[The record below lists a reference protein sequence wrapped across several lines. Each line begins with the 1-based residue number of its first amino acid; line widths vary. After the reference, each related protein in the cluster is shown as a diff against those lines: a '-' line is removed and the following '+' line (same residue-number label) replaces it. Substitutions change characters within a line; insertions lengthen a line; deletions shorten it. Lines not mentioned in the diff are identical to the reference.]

1 MKQNYAAD
9 FAGNERLEIIMKKQ
23 IEQTEKSKIAES
35 FTTKQMLISIAGG
48 ICILLL
54 AQNATLL
61 LGTFAVSCGIP
72 PAVGNVLAGLLYAFF
87 TWKGACLFLRKIVK
101 QQPEQFYIPKFSISA
116 KWGLLAFAMPLLVL
130 GMAMIAGGH
139 WEIQY
144 ENFEMM
150 PELLTGGIFFFGI
163 GGGISEELVFRGVI
177 MGSLEQRFSKK
188 TAVILPSVL
197 FGALHLIGTS
207 MDFFSVIQ
215 LLAAGSIVGILF
227 SVIVCKTGSVW
238 NSACVHGIWNAVVIG
253 GILSIGNPPDG
264 NVIFQWIMDSDQAL
278 LTGGDFGIEASIL
291 SVVTYLIFTWI
302 ALKQK

>member
-1 MKQNYAAD
+1 
-9 FAGNERLEIIMKKQ
+9 MKKQ
-23 IEQTEKSKIAES
+23 IEQTEKSKIAEI
-35 FTTKQMLISIAGG
+35 FTTKQMLIGIAGG

-54 AQNATLL
+54 AQNAALL
-61 LGTFAVSCGIP
+61 LGAFAVSCGIP
-72 PAVGNVLAGLLYAFF
+72 LAVGNVLAGLLYAFF

-116 KWGLLAFAMPLLVL
+116 KWGILAFAMPLLVL

-139 WEIQY
+139 WEIRY

-197 FGALHLIGTS
+197 FAALHLVGTS
-207 MDFFSVIQ
+207 MDFFSVTQ